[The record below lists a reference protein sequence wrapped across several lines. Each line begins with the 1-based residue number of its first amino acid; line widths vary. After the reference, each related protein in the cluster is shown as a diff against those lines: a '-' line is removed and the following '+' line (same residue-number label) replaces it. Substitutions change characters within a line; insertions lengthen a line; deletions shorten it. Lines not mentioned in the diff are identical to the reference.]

1 MPKSRPNRPKKPPIE
16 ISSDE
21 SLITFSFSTPDRFK
35 IGEKRGYPQ
44 TSSEK
49 ENQNQNQNQKPLK
62 KTTKLMPFTANTPKI
77 SFPPLS
83 PLSPEQYL

>member
-16 ISSDE
+16 TSSNE
-21 SLITFSFSTPDRFK
+21 SSFTFSFSTPDQFK
-35 IGEKRGYPQ
+35 IGEKRGHPQ

-49 ENQNQNQNQKPLK
+49 ENQNQKPIK
-62 KTTKLMPFTANTPKI
+62 KTTKLMPFTAGIPSI
-77 SFPPLS
+77 SFS